1 MSITVGYICWYSKK
15 YESHQK
21 KNKCVVQA
29 AQRDWNDMNVLLQS
43 ASVHTRDFWWIKSTG
58 FRHWETAEGLWTV
71 SVHYQNGVMDG
82 VCSVGT
88 YTTHLSSLGF
98 SKKRDYNY
106 KKQHSFIKPH
116 S

>member
-1 MSITVGYICWYSKK
+1 MS
-15 YESHQK
+15 
-21 KNKCVVQA
+21 
-29 AQRDWNDMNVLLQS
+29 VLLQS
-43 ASVHTRDFWWIKSTG
+43 AGVFTL
-58 FRHWETAEGLWTV
+58 ETFDGLSLLVFAIGKRLKVCEQYLFITT
-71 SVHYQNGVMDG
+71 NGVMDG

-106 KKQHSFIKPH
+106 KKQHSFIRPH